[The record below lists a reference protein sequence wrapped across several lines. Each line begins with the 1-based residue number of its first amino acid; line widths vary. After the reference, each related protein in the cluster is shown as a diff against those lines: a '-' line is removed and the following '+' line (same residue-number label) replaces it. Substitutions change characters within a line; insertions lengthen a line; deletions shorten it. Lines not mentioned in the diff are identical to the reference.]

1 MKKNNVK
8 TATIR
13 CDDNAEA
20 VVFSKYITEIQLILK
35 SLLRIHIAV
44 EILKELLEDLKEHGW
59 RSGISRY
66 VIQVYIAK
74 VGVIE

>member
-1 MKKNNVK
+1 MIMQKQLCFLNIQRK
-8 TATIR
+8 
-13 CDDNAEA
+13 
-20 VVFSKYITEIQLILK
+20 IQLILK

>member
-1 MKKNNVK
+1 MK
-8 TATIR
+8 ILI
-13 CDDNAEA
+13 AEE
-20 VVFSKYITEIQLILK
+20 T
-35 SLLRIHIAV
+35 LRELV
-44 EILKELLEDLKEHGW
+44 EGAKGRGK